1 MKKFLFTLAALLM
14 AGSLCAEE
22 YFFVDD
28 FEVSQEMLAQTAAK
42 DRRVQVPVKAHFDY
56 YVNSWQV
63 DFGGVGLDDNVL
75 PEGITMRADGA
86 SGPGMTIHYMK
97 NNGSETDVNLEVG
110 VAQNNTRY
118 IGTVGVING
127 YWYPEGLDPDED
139 DPVAYGSIKWDPG
152 DYDCMFYVTFQFAQ
166 EFTGCELRVVTQPSS
181 GYDTRGEV
189 CPKNQVNERILHIT
203 VEGGVTPPPPA
214 DLTGQI
220 EVTEPTEEG
229 IVYVNYTGEEA
240 VTITVNGEAYNGEAI
255 QLVEGVNTIDVVVSA
270 EGYNDLTGTF
280 IVNWT
285 APTPPPTPVTPT
297 PEITVDENYNII
309 VNAEEGAEV
318 HVYVD
323 GAEVTMPYTFEQ
335 GEQDATYTITATAQ
349 LPGMEISEIASYT
362 VTIPGTGGGS
372 GDEHDQ
378 GYWLVM
384 VNQFGGLEWYQLF
397 QGDNGDYT
405 TTVALNY
412 DLYGGFDPETEERP
426 VVDYYFVIDGKT
438 YGALEEEVATV
449 LGTAM
454 DNPLGLDG
462 GFYTLEVGFNYN
474 LGVAIGTDGEYY
486 VYAAKATTTGV
497 DELINGKTVASKRFF
512 NLAGQEMQEV
522 NGVTIV
528 VTTYTDGTTT
538 ATKVMK

>member
-14 AGSLCAEE
+14 AGSLCAAE
-22 YFFVDD
+22 YFYCDD

-97 NNGSETDVNLEVG
+97 NNGSYADANLEVG

-127 YWYPEGLDPDED
+127 YWYEPGMDPDED

-166 EFTGCELRVVTQPSS
+166 EFTGCDLRVVTQPAS
-181 GYDTRGEV
+181 GNDARGEV
-189 CPKNQVNERILHIT
+189 CPKNQVNEHIFHIT

-214 DLTGQI
+214 DFTGQI
-220 EVTEPTEEG
+220 EVSEPTEDG
-229 IVYVNYTGEEA
+229 IIYISYTGNE
-240 VTITVNGEAYNGEAI
+240 VVNMTVNGEAYNGEPI
-255 QLVEGVNTIDVVVSA
+255 QLVEGTNTFDVVVSA

-297 PEITVDENYNII
+297 PEISVDENYNI
-309 VNAEEGAEV
+309 VVEAEEGAEV
-318 HVYVD
+318 HVYVN
-323 GAEVTMPYTFEQ
+323 GEEVTMPYTFEQ
-335 GEQDATYTITATAQ
+335 GEEDATYVITATAQ
-349 LPGMEISEIASYT
+349 LPGMEISEVATYT

-378 GYWLVM
+378 GFWLVM

-397 QGDNGDYT
+397 EGTNGDYT

-412 DLYGGFDPETEERP
+412 DIYGGFDPETEERP

-462 GFYTLEVGFNYN
+462 GFYTLEVGYNYN

-486 VYAAKATTTGV
+486 VYAAVATPTGV

-512 NLAGQEMQEV
+512 NMAGQEMQEV